1 MAVTN
6 LLLQDVLTEFAS
18 KVGTETLYLWQYLRQ
33 YLQLELN
40 LFIFLNT
47 VTILPVP
54 VYKIIRK
61 ANEK

>member
-1 MAVTN
+1 MALTN

-18 KVGTETLYLWQYLRQ
+18 KVGTEALYLWQ

-54 VYKIIRK
+54 LYKNIRK
-61 ANEK
+61 VNEK

>member
-1 MAVTN
+1 MALTN

-18 KVGTETLYLWQYLRQ
+18 KVGTETLYLWQYL
-33 YLQLELN
+33 QLELN

-54 VYKIIRK
+54 LYKNIRK
-61 ANEK
+61 VNEK